1 MQLCMTYIYIQTP
14 LLKISHTGNNF
25 LLIAPQTYVKS
36 KSLSDEWNIHWLKIT
51 SDLFYNCPTPENHK
65 TEKDQFYMST

>member
-14 LLKISHTGNNF
+14 LLQISHTSNNF

-36 KSLSDEWNIHWLKIT
+36 KSLSDE
-51 SDLFYNCPTPENHK
+51 
-65 TEKDQFYMST
+65 